1 MEGKMTTSKPVLPIE
16 HIVYDPEKKRAM
28 VAKTRLSVAF
38 MAMFLK
44 NSEWT
49 VEKILENY
57 PFLTHAKIYAAWA
70 YYYDHQEEI
79 EEELRREAEYEW
91 RIGVDASEYFAERAK
106 ALGLKIPGK
115 D

>member
-1 MEGKMTTSKPVLPIE
+1 MSRVKVPMEYLEFDT
-16 HIVYDPEKKRAM
+16 EKNSVMLAGS
-28 VAKTRLSVAF
+28 RLSVAF

-44 NSEWT
+44 NPEWT

-79 EEELRREAEYEW
+79 EEELRREADYKW

-106 ALGLKIPGK
+106 ALGLKLPGK
-115 D
+115 DA